1 MGTDGTGMSNI
12 GRGGREGD
20 GEEEYQRRKKRLLG
34 PQG

>member
-12 GRGGREGD
+12 GRGREGD
-20 GEEEYQRRKKRLLG
+20 GEEEYQRRKKILLG